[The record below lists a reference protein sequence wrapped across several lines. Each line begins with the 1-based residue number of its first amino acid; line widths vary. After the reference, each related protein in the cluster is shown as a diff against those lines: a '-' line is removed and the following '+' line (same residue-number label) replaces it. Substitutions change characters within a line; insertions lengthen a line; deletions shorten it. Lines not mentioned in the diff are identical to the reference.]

1 MEGSEGRA
9 ELVELAHSIGYTGRN
24 CGTLMYHPTSA
35 DTLIYSSGGLVVI
48 ENLHDKHQQDF
59 LRGHDMEITAMAIS
73 SSGKYLAT
81 GQLGTIFQKTPEAP
95 VILWD
100 LEAKTPL
107 AVLKGI
113 TSKVKELRFS
123 PDSKFLG

>member
-1 MEGSEGRA
+1 
-9 ELVELAHSIGYTGRN
+9 
-24 CGTLMYHPTSA
+24 MYHPTNP
-35 DTLIYSSGGLVVI
+35 DTLVYNNGGLVVI

-73 SSGKYLAT
+73 FSGKYLAT

-113 TSKVKELRFS
+113 TVGVKELAFS
-123 PDSKFLG
+123 PDEKFLG